1 MKKWLEKTILII
13 SFCFSAIVQEFL
25 RVAKVVRVSSSSKLV
40 RPRSTGNRSSAFFLY
55 GNERRRSLVV
65 RIPRVRSRL
74 WGSSNLN
81 WPKGGSR
88 VAAKYFLQL
97 NWHLVYQ
104 GKVWW
109 WFRKKGSA
117 QRAHALWSKLVPR
130 NSWNF
135 DTRAIRKAFRT
146 FRQSFVVY
154 VTLWI
159 WGIRSDHFENGIMEH
174 NVIFVH
180 T

>member
-74 WGSSNLN
+74 WVSSNLN

-117 QRAHALWSKLVPR
+117 HARTSSDLNWSR
-130 NSWNF
+130 E
-135 DTRAIRKAFRT
+135 IRGILARGPSGRHSEHFVNLL
-146 FRQSFVVY
+146 SF
-154 VTLWI
+154 TLHCGYGESGLI
-159 WGIRSDHFENGIMEH
+159 ISK
-174 NVIFVH
+174 
-180 T
+180 TA